1 MTPRYDPGA
10 PASQRKGLVSRV
22 LGKPGPEA
30 GSQNWI
36 QYPGTSFDE
45 GCKPLHRPEQ
55 VALDC
60 RRALATVLGSC
71 YPHSLSPAPEI
82 TGEAGGGVGGRVQNK
97 AWSAVASVAWAC
109 FQIPISPSLSLEDQ
123 SKERAFH

>member
-1 MTPRYDPGA
+1 M
-10 PASQRKGLVSRV
+10 

-36 QYPGTSFDE
+36 QYPGSSFDE

-82 TGEAGGGVGGRVQNK
+82 TGEAGRGQGAGAEQSMVSCGVCSLGLFPDSHLTVSVLGRPKQGEGLPLTVP
-97 AWSAVASVAWAC
+97 A
-109 FQIPISPSLSLEDQ
+109 
-123 SKERAFH
+123 